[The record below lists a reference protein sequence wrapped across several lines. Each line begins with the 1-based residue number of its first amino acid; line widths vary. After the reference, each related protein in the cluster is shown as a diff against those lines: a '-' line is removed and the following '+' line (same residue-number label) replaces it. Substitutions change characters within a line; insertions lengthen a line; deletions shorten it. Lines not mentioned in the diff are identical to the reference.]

1 MMDWYRFIIGRS
13 QNPDMFAAEVS
24 LSKSFTVFLNASE
37 ITARVP
43 TSEVSVAM
51 LLLDTYVRG
60 WDI

>member
-1 MMDWYRFIIGRS
+1 
-13 QNPDMFAAEVS
+13 MFAAEVS